1 MTEPINGV
9 IVIDKPVGPTSF
21 AIVRQARRLTGAR
34 KVGHGGTLDP
44 LASGVLPICFGEATK
59 LAQFLLGA
67 DKEYQATISF
77 GVETDTYDATGTITA
92 RRPAGQ
98 LSAEEVTRALA
109 GFVGEQA
116 QIPPMYSA
124 LKRSGRPLYSYARA
138 GQTVDRAPRTVTIH
152 ALDLRAFAPATDGV
166 APLSATATAS
176 ASATATA
183 IPGEAPEAR
192 ITVRCSKGT
201 YVRTLA
207 HDLGRAVGTGAHLA
221 ALRRTRSGPFGLEH
235 AVAPEALS
243 LRPLPVVSLTDAL
256 SHLPRV
262 EVSPDAALALAR
274 GKRISWAQA
283 TPLGDGGDG
292 SVDLIRV
299 LAPSGDLLAVA
310 RRGETGQ
317 ELIQTVRVFH
327 AACY

>member
-1 MTEPINGV
+1 MTEPIHGV

-21 AIVRQARRLTGAR
+21 AIVRQVRRLTGAR

-67 DKEYQATISF
+67 DKEYEATIKF
-77 GVETDTYDATGTITA
+77 GVETDTYDAAGTVTA

-98 LSAEEVTRALA
+98 LRAADVTRALET
-109 GFVGEQA
+109 FVGVQP

-124 LKRSGRPLYSYARA
+124 LKRLGRPLHAYARA
-138 GQTVDRAPRTVTIH
+138 GEIVDRAPRTVTLH
-152 ALDLRAFAPATDGV
+152 AIELRAFVPAPEPEPEPEPEPG
-166 APLSATATAS
+166 PAS
-176 ASATATA
+176 ALAPET
-183 IPGEAPEAR
+183 PEAR
-192 ITVRCSKGT
+192 IFVKCSKGT

-207 HDLGRAVGTGAHLA
+207 FDLGRAVGTGAHLS

-243 LRPLPVVSLTDAL
+243 MRPLPVVSLTDAL

-262 EVSPDAALALAR
+262 EVSPDAAFALAR

-283 TPLGDGGDG
+283 TPLGDAVAR
-292 SVDLIRV
+292 SADLVRI
-299 LAPSGDLLAVA
+299 LAPGGDLLAVA
-310 RRGETGQ
+310 RRGETS
-317 ELIQTVRVFH
+317 EDLIRTIRVFN
-327 AACY
+327 AA